1 MKTAKGAQWA
11 RSVQPRPPTRAVV
24 FDAFGTLVAIRQR
37 RWPFARLVRATADPR
52 HALQVVMTRPLG
64 LREAAQALGCNEVP
78 LSSLEADLAIEL
90 NSITLFP
97 EVSETLAAIRAL
109 GLKIGI
115 ASNLAAPYGEPVVR
129 QLPMVLDGYA
139 WSFQVGFLKPDPMHY
154 RWICEELQVA
164 PEETLMVGD
173 TLAADFLG
181 ARSYGLQAVH
191 LDRSGRAPKPDV
203 PTIRTL
209 VETLAWL

>member
-1 MKTAKGAQWA
+1 M
-11 RSVQPRPPTRAVV
+11 
-24 FDAFGTLVAIRQR
+24 
-37 RWPFARLVRATADPR
+37 
-52 HALQVVMTRPLG
+52 
-64 LREAAQALGCNEVP
+64 
-78 LSSLEADLAIEL
+78 AIEL
-90 NSITLFP
+90 DSITLFP
-97 EVSETLAAIRAL
+97 EVSEALAAIRAL

-115 ASNLAAPYGEPVVR
+115 ASNLAAPYAEPVAR
-129 QLPMVLDGYA
+129 QLPMVLDAYA
-139 WSFQVGFLKPDPMHY
+139 WSFEIGFLKPDPMHY
-154 RWICEELQVA
+154 RWVCEELQVT

-173 TLAADFLG
+173 TLLADFHG